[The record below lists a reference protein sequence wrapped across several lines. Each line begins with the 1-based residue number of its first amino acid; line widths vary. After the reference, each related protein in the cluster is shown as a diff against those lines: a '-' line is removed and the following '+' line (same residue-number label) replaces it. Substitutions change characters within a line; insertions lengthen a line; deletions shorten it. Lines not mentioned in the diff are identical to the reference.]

1 MIGIPFGLQCFKVAT
16 LVLAPFGKEVVYG
29 GKTGSFLMNILWL
42 PLGLVLCLKQVA
54 LGLIYCITIIGI
66 PAGLQAFKMA
76 KIALMPFGAEVRK
89 IGKEEKEAKE
99 QPAQPQQPVQSQQPQ
114 TGTDSVPIVNP

>member
-1 MIGIPFGLQCFKVAT
+1 
-16 LVLAPFGKEVVYG
+16 
-29 GKTGSFLMNILWL
+29 MNILWL

-114 TGTDSVPIVNP
+114 PVQPQPVQPQQPVQQQPQQPQTGTDSVPIVNP